1 MTTSLAQVISFLFN
15 PVMLLVFVPL
25 LLVYRTTGD
34 VILALAWTG
43 YTMIFLLAMTFFII
57 YGVHKKIFT
66 DMDVSKR
73 TQRPL
78 LFLVSFVMS
87 IFYLYGLL
95 FLNGPKILTLVI
107 LGIIVSVLIISLI
120 NTILKVS
127 IHVATVSSLIFAL
140 AIIYQGYAYLTI
152 LLIPLVGWARL
163 KIKRHTLS
171 ETIVG
176 AVLGILLS
184 WGMYLIIGHVF
195 LY

>member
-25 LLVYRTTGD
+25 LLVYKTTED
-34 VILALAWTG
+34 VVLALAWTG

-78 LFLVSFVMS
+78 LFLVSGFMAIV
-87 IFYLYGLL
+87 YLYGLL
-95 FLNGPKILTLVI
+95 FLNGPKILTVVI
-107 LGIIVSVLIISLI
+107 LGIIASVVLISLI
-120 NTILKVS
+120 NTRIKMS

-140 AIIYQGYAYLTI
+140 AIIYQGYAYLTV
-152 LLIPLVGWARL
+152 LLIPLVAWARL

-176 AVLGILLS
+176 AVVGILLS
-184 WGMYLIIGHVF
+184 LGMYLLIDHVRF
-195 LY
+195 Y